1 MPNASSDSVAN
12 KGPVSA
18 APIDVA
24 ALIDA
29 VQTNCDISDAHH
41 AGDYTLCTYLLK
53 MREFYR
59 WEHDIPFFTSVPQD
73 DLGSWLTAREQRWD
87 DLEAQPL
94 APIPLATASRDPFH
108 SEAIN
113 RELVPQGYVYSGG
126 YGRWHKPLFFLGR
139 LAQHYERDGFTVLVS
154 DCEYARELAAPPA
167 MLQGNTIYVRAE
179 SARRFVWEKI
189 DETQW
194 HRQDSAMHRALADYG
209 FSAAA
214 PTATLERM
222 TADAVDIMV
231 AHELGEGRVGR
242 LLGDDWAAMLG
253 GLQRS
258 RAEAVA
264 RGVRDHLA
272 DCLSTVPMLVA
283 RGEAPALHFYFANVD
298 GVRKELFPEL
308 HASYRQ
314 WLVDRDFNAI
324 GAAAAASAERWLTT
338 ATGFVAAFQREPASA
353 AALMEQCLG
362 DAAACCVKP
371 A

>member
-1 MPNASSDSVAN
+1 MP
-12 KGPVSA
+12 SA
-18 APIDVA
+18 TVEDRSAGRPAVNVA

-59 WEHDIPFFTSVPQD
+59 WEHDIPFFSSVPQD
-73 DLGSWLTAREQRWD
+73 DLGSWLTARERRWD
-87 DLEAQPL
+87 DLEAQAL
-94 APIPLATASRDPFH
+94 APIPLAAGGADPFH

-113 RELVPQGYVYSGG
+113 RELVPHGYVYSGG
-126 YGRWHKPLFFLGR
+126 YGRWQKPLFFLGR
-139 LAQHYERDGFTVLVS
+139 LLQRYERDGFTVLVS

-167 MLQGNTIYVRAE
+167 MLQGDTIYVRAE

-194 HRQDSAMHRALADYG
+194 HRQDSAMQRALDAYG
-209 FSAAA
+209 FTPADG
-214 PTATLERM
+214 TATLERM
-222 TADAVDIMV
+222 TADAIDIMV
-231 AHELGEGRVGR
+231 AHELGEGQAGR
-242 LLGDDWAAMLG
+242 ALGADWSKMLSN
-253 GLQRS
+253 LQRS

-264 RGVRDHLA
+264 RAVRDHLA

-283 RGEAPALHFYFANVD
+283 RAEAPALHFYFANVD

-308 HASYRQ
+308 HAAYRQ
-314 WLVDRDFNAI
+314 WLSDRDFTAI
-324 GAAAAASAERWLTT
+324 GTVVRASAERWLAT
-338 ATGFVAAFQREPASA
+338 AMGFVAAYTSDPASA
-353 AALMEQCLG
+353 AALMEQCLEG
-362 DAAACCVKP
+362 APFCTKP

>member
-1 MPNASSDSVAN
+1 MPNLSNPALADRSTAS
-12 KGPVSA
+12 
-18 APIDVA
+18 PIDVA

-59 WEHDIPFFTSVPQD
+59 WEHDIPFFTSVPQN
-73 DLGSWLTAREQRWD
+73 DLGSWLTARERRWD

-94 APIPLATASRDPFH
+94 ARIPLAAGAADPFH
-108 SEAIN
+108 SDAVN

-126 YGRWHKPLFFLGR
+126 YGRWQKPLFFLGR
-139 LAQHYERDGFTVLVS
+139 LLQRSERDGFTVLVS

-167 MLQGNTIYVRAE
+167 MLQGDTIYVRAE

-194 HRQDSAMHRALADYG
+194 HRQESPMQRALDDYG
-209 FSAAA
+209 FSRADA
-214 PTATLERM
+214 PATLERM
-222 TADAVDIMV
+222 TADAIDIMV

-242 LLGDDWAAMLG
+242 LLGDEWAAMLS

-264 RGVRDHLA
+264 RAVRDHLA
-272 DCLSTVPMLVA
+272 DCLSTLPMLVA

-308 HASYRQ
+308 HTAYRQ
-314 WLVDRDFNAI
+314 WLTDRDFNAI
-324 GAAAAASAERWLTT
+324 GTTVSASAERWLGA
-338 ATGFVAAFQREPASA
+338 ATGFVTAFKRDPASA
-353 AALMEQCLG
+353 AGLMEQCLEG
-362 DAAACCVKP
+362 AAFCLKP

>member
-1 MPNASSDSVAN
+1 MPSPTLADR
-12 KGPVSA
+12 GTTP
-18 APIDVA
+18 PIDVA

-73 DLGSWLTAREQRWD
+73 DLGSWLTARERRWD
-87 DLEAQPL
+87 ELETEPL
-94 APIPLATASRDPFH
+94 ARIPLAAGGADPFH
-108 SEAIN
+108 SDAIN

-126 YGRWHKPLFFLGR
+126 YGRWQKPLFFLGR
-139 LAQHYERDGFTVLVS
+139 LLQRYERDGFTVLVS

-167 MLQGNTIYVRAE
+167 MLQGDTIYVRAE

-194 HRQDSAMHRALADYG
+194 HRQDSAMQRALDDYG
-209 FSAAA
+209 FSATDAA
-214 PTATLERM
+214 ATLERM
-222 TADAVDIMV
+222 TADAIDIMV
-231 AHELGEGRVGR
+231 AHELGEGRAGR
-242 LLGDDWAAMLG
+242 LLGDEWAAMLA

-264 RGVRDHLA
+264 RAVRDHLA

-283 RGEAPALHFYFANVD
+283 RAEAPALHFYFANVD
-298 GVRKELFPEL
+298 GVRKELFPEM
-308 HASYRQ
+308 HAAYRQ
-314 WLVDRDFNAI
+314 WLADRDFGAI
-324 GAAAAASAERWLTT
+324 GTAVAASTERWLAT
-338 ATGFVAAFQREPASA
+338 ATGFVAAFKHDPASA
-353 AALMEQCLG
+353 AALMERCLEG
-362 DAAACCVKP
+362 PAFCIKP